1 MRIVGPDTGG
11 IHAAAAALR
20 ADDLVVLPTDTV
32 YGLAVRADR
41 PGAAEALAT
50 AKGRP
55 KRQAIA
61 VLVAGMDQARS
72 LALVDE
78 RFECLADAFWPGPLT
93 LVALR
98 RPGTALELGEPATTI
113 GVRCPDD
120 EIVIRLVAEVGPL
133 AVTSANRHGEPT
145 FSTGTAAAAVVEG
158 AALAVEDGA
167 RSGVPSTV
175 VDISGPGLDVI
186 REGAIT
192 IGTIERSIE
201 AH

>member
-1 MRIVGPDTGG
+1 MRIVGSDAGG
-11 IHAAAAALR
+11 IHAAAEALR

-78 RFECLADAFWPGPLT
+78 RFEAPVPEHRVGKRLPQARHDA
-93 LVALR
+93 
-98 RPGTALELGEPATTI
+98 I
-113 GVRCPDD
+113 
-120 EIVIRLVAEVGPL
+120 EVL
-133 AVTSANRHGEPT
+133 LHGEVIA
-145 FSTGTAAAAVVEG
+145 SVVE
-158 AALAVEDGA
+158 E
-167 RSGVPSTV
+167 R
-175 VDISGPGLDVI
+175 DV
-186 REGAIT
+186 A
-192 IGTIERSIE
+192 
-201 AH
+201 

>member
-1 MRIVGPDTGG
+1 MRIVGSDAGG
-11 IHAAAAALR
+11 IHAAAEALR

-113 GVRCPDD
+113 GVRWEVVDPDVRWSPATGRKPRRVGLLQCASID
-120 EIVIRLVAEVGPL
+120 LSIVPIVIAPSRMTSRPGPL
-133 AVTSANRHGEPT
+133 M
-145 FSTGTAAAAVVEG
+145 STTVVGTPDRAPSSTARAAPSTTAAAAVPVENVG
-158 AALAVEDGA
+158 
-167 RSGVPSTV
+167 SP
-175 VDISGPGLDVI
+175 
-186 REGAIT
+186 
-192 IGTIERSIE
+192 
-201 AH
+201 